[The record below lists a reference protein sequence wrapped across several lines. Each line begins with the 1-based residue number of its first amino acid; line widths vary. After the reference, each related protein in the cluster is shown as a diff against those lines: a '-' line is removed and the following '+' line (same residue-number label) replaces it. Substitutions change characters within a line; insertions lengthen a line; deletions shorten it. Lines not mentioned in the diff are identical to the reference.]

1 MVRVDDRREVVGVFG
16 VSFVS
21 KLLTYFL
28 LLVLGNLYLVE
39 DYGASTFAFG
49 VFNIVLFF
57 SLVGLPDTM
66 VPWIIQRR
74 DYRSILYFL
83 LSLNVLVCGAG
94 LFVAFYHPWL
104 LPLVLFYPFSLLS
117 AFGRVFLRIQH
128 RYRLI
133 QWLSALFV
141 GMQLVFSLLFVP
153 FGRLGIVLG
162 FALAF
167 FVDAFV
173 FGWVTRP
180 QMFSAFKHFSFDL
193 RVIRDFLKKG
203 FITSLITLSFAFLGW
218 IDTSLLGLLG
228 SFEDVARY
236 NIAAPVA
243 NVLSIIGLSLSMFL
257 LTRSAEF
264 RDQKSSHL
272 LLAGTLR
279 VALVL
284 SLLGAV
290 VVASL

>member
-141 GMQLVFSLLFVP
+141 GMQLVCCLFLLVVWVLFWVLLWLFLLMLSFLVGLLVRKCFLRLSIFLLIFVLFVI
-153 FGRLGIVLG
+153 F
-162 FALAF
+162 
-167 FVDAFV
+167 
-173 FGWVTRP
+173 
-180 QMFSAFKHFSFDL
+180 
-193 RVIRDFLKKG
+193 
-203 FITSLITLSFAFLGW
+203 
-218 IDTSLLGLLG
+218 
-228 SFEDVARY
+228 
-236 NIAAPVA
+236 
-243 NVLSIIGLSLSMFL
+243 
-257 LTRSAEF
+257 
-264 RDQKSSHL
+264 
-272 LLAGTLR
+272 
-279 VALVL
+279 
-284 SLLGAV
+284 
-290 VVASL
+290 